1 MPEQDDETLQ
11 ALYAQRWADPA
22 IGTALDHIVPGDR
35 LRRLVS
41 RRMADSILRVH
52 ALIPDRWGI
61 SDGVDFVRLNVGRA
75 EAMCIDNYGVL
86 LMVHEPTVARVGRGT
101 VLDDLD
107 HTAKGAYL
115 SIPDSV
121 YVTIPWHNEPSDIT
135 RYLERLREAHE
146 AHLAIAVKTGM
157 NGMTR
162 KGHHPGLLDMIAAT
176 AGIKLPQPT
185 YVRVS
190 PPTATTTAEET
201 PSQGGPRSGVEGGR
215 HEVTLS
221 RVERNP
227 RLRHDCIEE
236 YGTRCQCCDTDLGE
250 VYGPVAVGLIHVHH
264 LHPASQ
270 GVRETDPIRDLR
282 PVCANCH
289 MVIHAVGEL
298 RSVEEVSAMFKAH
311 GMRGRA

>member
-1 MPEQDDETLQ
+1 
-11 ALYAQRWADPA
+11 
-22 IGTALDHIVPGDR
+22 
-35 LRRLVS
+35 
-41 RRMADSILRVH
+41 MADGLLRVH

-162 KGHHPGLLDMIAAT
+162 KRD
-176 AGIKLPQPT
+176 
-185 YVRVS
+185 
-190 PPTATTTAEET
+190 TT
-201 PSQGGPRSGVEGGR
+201 
-215 HEVTLS
+215 
-221 RVERNP
+221 
-227 RLRHDCIEE
+227 
-236 YGTRCQCCDTDLGE
+236 
-250 VYGPVAVGLIHVHH
+250 
-264 LHPASQ
+264 
-270 GVRETDPIRDLR
+270 
-282 PVCANCH
+282 PVC
-289 MVIHAVGEL
+289 
-298 RSVEEVSAMFKAH
+298 
-311 GMRGRA
+311 